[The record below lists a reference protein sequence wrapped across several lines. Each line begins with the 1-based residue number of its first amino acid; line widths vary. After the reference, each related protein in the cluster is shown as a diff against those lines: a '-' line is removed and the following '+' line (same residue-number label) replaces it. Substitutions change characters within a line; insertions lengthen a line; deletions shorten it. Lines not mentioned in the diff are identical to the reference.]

1 MALELWN
8 WSTGPFTDLFE
19 HFFGNGAV
27 FYLVPLIVL
36 TIGLYIKTNNVTV
49 PSMFMIGAGSILAVS
64 TFTLGLPDMALI
76 FTIFTAIGIGSLFI
90 NLIYGG

>member
-8 WSTGPFTDLFE
+8 WTTGPYTDLFE
-19 HFFGNGAV
+19 HFFGHGEV

-36 TIGLYIKTNNVTV
+36 TIGLYIKTNNITI
-49 PSMFMIGAGSILAVS
+49 PSMFMFGAGSILAVS
-64 TFTLGLPDMALI
+64 TFAIGLPFMGLLFSIFAAL
-76 FTIFTAIGIGSLFI
+76 GIVSLFA